1 MSEEEKQEEPKQEE
15 PKKSTHKEKIIGI
28 DLGTSNSACA
38 VLTATGK
45 PEIIPAA
52 EGRTVGGKAFPSYVA
67 FDEGGRKIVGEPARR
82 QAVSNPEGTITAIK
96 RKMGTT
102 YKAKLKVGDKWQE
115 FSPEEISAM
124 ILKKIKTDASA
135 YLGEEVK
142 KAVITVPAYF
152 NDAQRTATKNA
163 GEIAGLEV
171 VRMINEPTAACLAYG
186 LDKDTKDK
194 LIKICVLD
202 LGGGTFDI
210 TIMEYGQRV
219 VEVLSTAGD
228 TQLGGTDMDNAIIDW
243 VVEDF
248 KKKEGIDLRGDSK
261 AMIRIKDAGE
271 KAKIELSTTLSTSIN
286 LPYLSQKE
294 GNPVHLTMEL
304 TRAKLE
310 SLIEPTL
317 KRLDP
322 IMQRAVS
329 DAKLSALN
337 IDKVL
342 LVGGPTRMPSVQQ
355 RFKQFFGGK
364 EPEHSVDPMECV
376 ALGASIQA
384 GIIAGDV
391 EDLLLLDV
399 TPLSLGVETLGG
411 VSTKLIERN
420 STIPTEKS
428 QVFSTA
434 ADNQPAV
441 TINVLQG
448 ERAMSKDNI
457 SLGMFHLTG
466 IPPAR
471 RGIPQIEVKFSID
484 ADGIV
489 HVTAKDLGTG
499 KETGITVTGAQ
510 GLTPEEI
517 REKVQTA
524 EEFEEEDKLIRE
536 LIEAKNN
543 ADSTIYQ
550 TRKLIEDNKDKI
562 QENEKTEIEAA
573 IKSLEEDL
581 KTDDVSRI
589 KLGLENLQKSMH
601 GFSERIYQSQ
611 AQDQVY
617 QQAAEQAQRA
627 AGGMDGGPPGGMG
640 GIPPGGMGDAPSGE
654 TGAGGASY
662 KSEQDKKK
670 DKKKVVDVEWDE
682 SDE

>member
-1 MSEEEKQEEPKQEE
+1 MSEEKTEKPKR
-15 PKKSTHKEKIIGI
+15 KEKIIGI

-38 VLTATGK
+38 VLTGTGK
-45 PEIIPAA
+45 PEIVPAA
-52 EGRTVGGKAFPSYVA
+52 EGRTLGGKAFPSYVA
-67 FDEGGRKIVGEPARR
+67 FDENGRKVVGEPARR
-82 QAVSNPEGTITAIK
+82 QAVSNPDGTVTAIK
-96 RKMGTT
+96 RKMGTS
-102 YKAKLKVGDKWQE
+102 YKAKLKVGDNMQE

-194 LIKICVLD
+194 LLKICVLD

-210 TIMEYGQRV
+210 TIMEYGEGV

-228 TQLGGTDMDNAIIDW
+228 TQLGGTDMDNQIIDW
-243 VVEDF
+243 VTEDF
-248 KKKEGIDLRGDSK
+248 KKKEGIDLKGDSK
-261 AMIRIKDAGE
+261 AWIRIKDAAE
-271 KAKIELSTTLSTSIN
+271 KAKIELSTTLSTTIN

-310 SLIEPTL
+310 QLIEPTL
-317 KRLDP
+317 RRLDP

-329 DAKLSALN
+329 DAKLSATN
-337 IDKVL
+337 IDKVI
-342 LVGGPTRMPSVQQ
+342 LVGGPTRMPSVQE
-355 RFKQFFGGK
+355 RFKKYFGGK

-376 ALGASIQA
+376 AIGAAIQ
-384 GIIAGDV
+384 GGVIAGDV

-411 VSTKLIERN
+411 VFTKLIERN

-448 ERAMSKDNI
+448 ERAMAKDNI

-466 IPPAR
+466 IPPAP

-499 KETGITVTGAQ
+499 KETGITVTGAR

-517 REKVQTA
+517 KEKVQTA
-524 EEFEEEDKLIRE
+524 EQFEEEDKKVRE
-536 LIEAKNN
+536 LVEVKNS
-543 ADSTIYQ
+543 ADSMIYQ
-550 TRKLIEDNKDKI
+550 TRKLMEDNKDKL
-562 QENEKTEIEAA
+562 QENEKNEIEAA
-573 IKSLEEDL
+573 IKSLEEDI
-581 KTDDVSRI
+581 KTDDVQRI
-589 KLGLENLQKSMH
+589 KLGVENLQKSMYS
-601 GFSERIYQSQ
+601 FSQRIYQTQ

-627 AGGMDGGPPGGMG
+627 ADGMGGVPPGGMG
-640 GIPPGGMGDAPSGE
+640 GVPPGGMGGAADTA
-654 TGAGGASY
+654 GAGGASY
-662 KSEQDKKK
+662 KSEKKEDK

-682 SDE
+682 SDD

>member
-1 MSEEEKQEEPKQEE
+1 MSEEKTEK
-15 PKKSTHKEKIIGI
+15 PKKKERIIGI

-38 VLTATGK
+38 VLGGTGK

-52 EGRTVGGKAFPSYVA
+52 EGRTLGGKAFPSYVA
-67 FDEGGRKIVGEPARR
+67 FDENGRKIVGEPARR
-82 QAVSNPEGTITAIK
+82 QAVSNPDGTVTAIK
-96 RKMGTT
+96 RKMGLS
-102 YKAKLKVGDKWQE
+102 YKAKIKVGKEWKE

-124 ILKKIKTDASA
+124 ILTKIKNDAAA
-135 YLGEEVK
+135 YLGEDVK

-194 LIKICVLD
+194 LYKICVLD

-210 TIMEYGQRV
+210 TLMEYGEGV

-243 VVEDF
+243 IAGEF
-248 KKKEGIDLRGDSK
+248 KKKEGIDLKGDNK
-261 AMIRIKDAGE
+261 AMIRIKDAAE
-271 KAKIELSTTLSTSIN
+271 KGKIELSTTLSTQIN
-286 LPYLSQKE
+286 LPYITQKE
-294 GNPVHLTMEL
+294 GTPVHLEMEL

-310 SLIEPTL
+310 QLIEPTL
-317 KRLDP
+317 RRLDP

-329 DAKLSALN
+329 DAKIPPN
-337 IDKVL
+337 NVDKVI
-342 LVGGPTRMPSVQQ
+342 LVGGPTRMPSVQE
-355 RFKQFFGGK
+355 RFKKFFKK

-376 ALGASIQA
+376 AIGASIQG

-411 VSTKLIERN
+411 IFTKLIERN
-420 STIPTEKS
+420 TTIPTEKK
-428 QVFSTA
+428 QTFSTA

-448 ERAMSKDNI
+448 ERAMAKDNI

-466 IPPAR
+466 IPPAP
-471 RGIPQIEVKFSID
+471 RGMPQIEVKFSID

-489 HVTAKDLGTG
+489 HVNAKDLGTG
-499 KETGITVTGAQ
+499 KETGITVTGAR
-510 GLTPEEI
+510 GLSEVEI
-517 REKVQTA
+517 QQKVRDAEK
-524 EEFEEEDKLIRE
+524 FEEEDKKVRE
-536 LIEAKNN
+536 SIEVKNN
-543 ADSTIYQ
+543 ADSMIYQ
-550 TRKLIEDNKDKI
+550 TRKLMEDNKDKI
-562 QENEKTEIEAA
+562 QDNEKNEIEAA
-573 IKSLEEDL
+573 IKSLEEDI
-581 KTDDVSRI
+581 KTDDVNRI
-589 KLGLENLQKSMH
+589 KMGIENLQKSMY
-601 GFSERIYQSQ
+601 GFSQRIYASQ
-611 AQDQVY
+611 TQDQVY

-627 AGGMDGGPPGGMG
+627 ASGRGDVPPGGMG
-640 GIPPGGMGDAPSGE
+640 GAPPGEAGTGD
-654 TGAGGASY
+654 GGATY
-662 KSEQDKKK
+662 KKEKEEDK
-670 DKKKVVDVEWDE
+670 KKKVVDVDWDE
-682 SDE
+682 D

>member
-1 MSEEEKQEEPKQEE
+1 MSESGE
-15 PKKSTHKEKIIGI
+15 KKSTKKEKIVGI

-38 VLTATGK
+38 ILNPITRQ

-52 EGRTVGGKAFPSYVA
+52 EGRTLGGKAFPSYVA
-67 FDEGGRKIVGEPARR
+67 FNEEGQKIVGEPARR
-82 QAVSNPEGTITAIK
+82 QAVSNPEGTVYAIK
-96 RKMGTT
+96 RKMGTS
-102 YKAKLKVGDKWQE
+102 YKAKVKVGKENKE

-124 ILKKIKTDASA
+124 ILKKIKNDASA

-194 LIKICVLD
+194 LLKICVLD

-210 TIMEYGQRV
+210 TLMEYGEGV
-219 VEVLSTAGD
+219 VEVMSTAGD
-228 TQLGGTDMDNAIIDW
+228 THLGGTDMDNAIIEW
-243 VVEDF
+243 LAAEF
-248 KKKEGIDLRGDSK
+248 QKKEGIDLRSDGK
-261 AMIRIKDAGE
+261 AMIRIKDASE
-271 KAKIELSTTLSTSIN
+271 KAKIELSTTLSSNIN
-286 LPYLSQKE
+286 LPYITQKD
-294 GNPVHLTMEL
+294 GNPLHLEMDI

-329 DAKLSALN
+329 DAKLSAAEV
-337 IDKVL
+337 DKII
-342 LVGGPTRMPSVQQ
+342 LVGGPTRMPSVQE
-355 RFKQFFGGK
+355 RFKKFFGK

-376 ALGASIQA
+376 AMGAAIQ
-384 GIIAGDV
+384 GGVIAGDV

-411 VSTKLIERN
+411 VFTKLIERN
-420 STIPTEKS
+420 TTIPTEKS
-428 QVFSTA
+428 QIFSTA

-448 ERAMSKDNI
+448 ERTMAKDNI
-457 SLGMFHLTG
+457 SLGTFHLTG
-466 IPPAR
+466 IPPAP
-471 RGIPQIEVKFSID
+471 RGVPQIEVKFSID

-489 HVTAKDLGTG
+489 HVNAKDLGTG

-510 GLTPEEI
+510 GLSEDEI
-517 REKVQTA
+517 AQKVRDAEKYEDEDKKLREKIETRNMA
-524 EEFEEEDKLIRE
+524 E
-536 LIEAKNN
+536 
-543 ADSTIYQ
+543 SMIYQ
-550 TRKLIEDNKDKI
+550 TRKMMEDNKDKI
-562 QENEKTEIEAA
+562 QDKEKEDIEAA
-573 IKSLEEDL
+573 IKSLEEDI
-581 KTDDVSRI
+581 KTDDIERI
-589 KLGLENLQKSMH
+589 KLGIENLQKSMY
-601 GFSERIYQSQ
+601 GFSQRIYGDQSQ
-611 AQDQVY
+611 QAAY

-627 AGGMDGGPPGGMG
+627 AGGMGGMPPGGMG
-640 GIPPGGMGDAPSGE
+640 GMGGMPPGGMGGMGG

-662 KSEQDKKK
+662 KKDDKE
-670 DKKKVVDVEWDE
+670 DKKKVVDVDWDE
-682 SDE
+682 EE

>member
-1 MSEEEKQEEPKQEE
+1 MSEEEKKEK
-15 PKKSTHKEKIIGI
+15 PKKTTHKEKIVGI

-38 VLTATGK
+38 VLSATGQ

-52 EGRTVGGKAFPSYVA
+52 EGRTLGGKAFPSYVA
-67 FDEGGRKIVGEPARR
+67 FDENGRKIVGEPARR
-82 QAVSNPEGTITAIK
+82 QAVSNPDGTVTAIK
-96 RKMGTT
+96 RKMGTS
-102 YKAKLKVGDKWQE
+102 YKAKLKVGSKTQE

-186 LDKDTKDK
+186 LDKDTKNK
-194 LIKICVLD
+194 LMKICVLD

-210 TIMEYGQRV
+210 TLMEYGEGV
-219 VEVLSTAGD
+219 VEVMSTAGD

-243 VVEDF
+243 VTEEF
-248 KKKEGIDLRGDSK
+248 KRKESIDLEGDSK
-261 AMIRIKDAGE
+261 AWIRIKDAGE
-271 KAKIELSTTLSTSIN
+271 KAKIELSTTLSTTIN
-286 LPYLSQKE
+286 LPYISQKE

-317 KRLDP
+317 RRLDP
-322 IMQRAVS
+322 IMRRAVS
-329 DAKLSALN
+329 DAKLSAN
-337 IDKVL
+337 EVDKII
-342 LVGGPTRMPSVQQ
+342 LVGGPTRMPSVQE
-355 RFKQFFGGK
+355 RFKKFFGK

-376 ALGASIQA
+376 AIGASIQG

-411 VSTKLIERN
+411 VFTKLIERN
-420 STIPTEKS
+420 TTIPTEKS

-448 ERAMSKDNI
+448 ERAMAKDNI

-466 IPPAR
+466 IPPAP

-517 REKVQTA
+517 EEKVRTA
-524 EEFEEEDKLIRE
+524 SQFEEEDKKVRE
-536 LIEAKNN
+536 LVEAKNT
-543 ADSTIYQ
+543 ADSMIYQ
-550 TRKLIEDNKDKI
+550 TRKLMEDNKDKI
-562 QENEKTEIEAA
+562 QENEKNEIEAA
-573 IKSLEEDL
+573 IASLEEDI
-581 KTDDVSRI
+581 KTEDVNRI
-589 KLGLENLQKSMH
+589 KMGIENLQKSMYS
-601 GFSERIYQSQ
+601 FSQRIYQTQ

-627 AGGMDGGPPGGMG
+627 ASGMGGAPPGGMG
-640 GIPPGGMGDAPSGE
+640 GVPPGGMGD
-654 TGAGGASY
+654 TGAGGATY
-662 KSEQDKKK
+662 KKEK
-670 DKKKVVDVEWDE
+670 DEEEKKKKVVDVDWDE
-682 SDE
+682 D

>member
-1 MSEEEKQEEPKQEE
+1 
-15 PKKSTHKEKIIGI
+15 GI

-38 VLTATGK
+38 VLGGTGK

-52 EGRTVGGKAFPSYVA
+52 EGRTLGGKAFPSYVA
-67 FDEGGRKIVGEPARR
+67 FDENGRKIVGEPARR
-82 QAVSNPEGTITAIK
+82 QAVSNPDGTVTAIK
-96 RKMGTT
+96 RKMGLS
-102 YKAKLKVGDKWQE
+102 YKAKIKVGKEWKE

-124 ILKKIKTDASA
+124 ILTKIKNDAAA
-135 YLGEEVK
+135 YLGEDVK

-194 LIKICVLD
+194 LYKICVLD

-210 TIMEYGQRV
+210 TLMEYGEGV

-243 VVEDF
+243 VAEDF
-248 KKKEGIDLRGDSK
+248 KKKEGIDLKGDNK
-261 AMIRIKDAGE
+261 AMIRIKDAAE
-271 KAKIELSTTLSTSIN
+271 KAKIELSTTLSTQIN
-286 LPYLSQKE
+286 LPYITQKE
-294 GNPVHLTMEL
+294 GNPVHLEMEL

-310 SLIEPTL
+310 QLIEPTL
-317 KRLDP
+317 RRLDP

-329 DAKLSALN
+329 DAKISPN
-337 IDKVL
+337 NVDKVI
-342 LVGGPTRMPSVQQ
+342 LVGGPTRMPSVQE
-355 RFKQFFGGK
+355 RFKKFFKK

-376 ALGASIQA
+376 AIGAAIQG

-411 VSTKLIERN
+411 VFTKLIERN
-420 STIPTEKS
+420 TTIPTEKK
-428 QVFSTA
+428 QTFSTA

-448 ERAMSKDNI
+448 ERAMAKDNI

-466 IPPAR
+466 IPPAP
-471 RGIPQIEVKFSID
+471 RGMPQIEVKFSID

-499 KETGITVTGAQ
+499 KETGITVTGAK
-510 GLTPEEI
+510 GLSEEEI
-517 REKVQTA
+517 QQKVRDAEK
-524 EEFEEEDKLIRE
+524 FEEQDKKVRE

-543 ADSTIYQ
+543 ADSMIYQ
-550 TRKLIEDNKDKI
+550 TRKLMEDNKDKI
-562 QENEKTEIEAA
+562 QDNEKNEIEAS
-573 IKSLEEDL
+573 IKSLEEDI
-581 KTDDVSRI
+581 KTDDVNRI
-589 KLGLENLQKSMH
+589 KMGIENLQKSMY
-601 GFSERIYQSQ
+601 GFSQRIYASQ

-627 AGGMDGGPPGGMG
+627 ASGMGDVPPGGMG
-640 GIPPGGMGDAPSGE
+640 GASPGEGGTGE
-654 TGAGGASY
+654 GGATY
-662 KSEQDKKK
+662 KKEEEDK
-670 DKKKVVDVEWDE
+670 KKKVVDVDWDE
-682 SDE
+682 D

>member
-1 MSEEEKQEEPKQEE
+1 MSEEEKKEEPQ
-15 PKKSTHKEKIIGI
+15 KSTRKEKIIGI

-38 VLTATGK
+38 VLSATAQ

-52 EGRTVGGKAFPSYVA
+52 EGRTLGGKAFPSYVA
-67 FDEGGRKIVGEPARR
+67 FDENGRKIVGEPARR
-82 QAVSNPEGTITAIK
+82 QAVSNPDGTVTAIK
-96 RKMGTT
+96 RKMGTS
-102 YKAKLKVGDKWQE
+102 YKAKLQVGDKTQE

-186 LDKDTKDK
+186 LDKDTKNK
-194 LIKICVLD
+194 LMKICVLD

-210 TIMEYGQRV
+210 TLMEYGEGV
-219 VEVLSTAGD
+219 VEVMSTAGD

-243 VVEDF
+243 VTEEF
-248 KKKEGIDLRGDSK
+248 KKKEGIDLKGDSK
-261 AMIRIKDAGE
+261 AWIRIKDAGE
-271 KAKIELSTTLSTSIN
+271 KAKIELSTTLSTTIN
-286 LPYLSQKE
+286 LPYISQKE

-322 IMQRAVS
+322 IMRRAVS
-329 DAKLSALN
+329 DAKLSVN
-337 IDKVL
+337 EVDKII
-342 LVGGPTRMPSVQQ
+342 LVGGPTRMPSVQD
-355 RFKQFFGGK
+355 RFKKFFGK

-376 ALGASIQA
+376 AIGAAIQG

-411 VSTKLIERN
+411 VFTKLIERN
-420 STIPTEKS
+420 TTIPTEKS

-448 ERAMSKDNI
+448 ERAMAKDNI

-466 IPPAR
+466 IPPAP

-517 REKVQTA
+517 EEKVRTA
-524 EEFEEEDKLIRE
+524 SKFEEEDKKVRE
-536 LIEAKNN
+536 LVEAKNT
-543 ADSTIYQ
+543 ADSMIYQ
-550 TRKLIEDNKDKI
+550 TRKLMEDNKDKI
-562 QENEKTEIEAA
+562 QENEKKEIEAA
-573 IKSLEEDL
+573 ITSLEEDI
-581 KTDDVSRI
+581 KSEDTNRI
-589 KLGLENLQKSMH
+589 KMGIENLQKSMYS
-601 GFSERIYQSQ
+601 FSQRIYQSQ
-611 AQDQVY
+611 EKEQVY

-627 AGGMDGGPPGGMG
+627 ASGMGGVPPSGMGGVPPGGMG
-640 GIPPGGMGDAPSGE
+640 GTRD
-654 TGAGGASY
+654 GGATY
-662 KSEQDKKK
+662 KKEK
-670 DKKKVVDVEWDE
+670 DEEEKKKKVVDVDWDE
-682 SDE
+682 D

>member
-1 MSEEEKQEEPKQEE
+1 MSKEEK
-15 PKKSTHKEKIIGI
+15 KEKTKTRKERIIGI

-52 EGRTVGGKAFPSYVA
+52 EGRTLGGKAFPSYVA
-67 FDEGGRKIVGEPARR
+67 FDESGRKIVGEPARR

-96 RKMGTT
+96 RKMGTS
-102 YKAKLKVGDKWQE
+102 YKAKLKVGDKLKE

-124 ILKKIKTDASA
+124 ILTKIKNDASA

-152 NDAQRTATKNA
+152 NDAQRTATKDA

-194 LIKICVLD
+194 LLKICVLD

-210 TIMEYGQRV
+210 TIIEYGESV

-243 VVEDF
+243 VCQEF
-248 KKKEGIDLRGDSK
+248 KKKEGIDLKNDVK

-271 KAKIELSTTLSTSIN
+271 RAKIELSTTLSTTID
-286 LPYLSQKE
+286 LPYVSQKG
-294 GNPVHLTMEL
+294 GNPVHLNMEL

-329 DAKLSALN
+329 DAKLSPN
-337 IDKVL
+337 DVDKVI

-355 RFKQFFGGK
+355 RFKKFFAGK

-376 ALGASIQA
+376 AIGAAIQG

-391 EDLLLLDV
+391 QDLLLLDV

-411 VSTKLIERN
+411 VFTKLIERN
-420 STIPTEKS
+420 STIPSEKS
-428 QVFSTA
+428 QIFSTA

-448 ERAMSKDNI
+448 ERAMAKDNI

-466 IPPAR
+466 IPPAP

-517 REKVQTA
+517 EEKIRTA
-524 EEFEEEDKLIRE
+524 SQFEEQDKKTRE
-536 LIEAKNN
+536 LVEAKNT
-543 ADSTIYQ
+543 ADSMIYQ
-550 TRKLIEDNKDKI
+550 IRKLMEDNKDKI
-562 QENEKTEIEAA
+562 QEDEKKQIEAA
-573 IKSLEEDL
+573 IKSLEEDI
-581 KTDDVSRI
+581 KTDDTNKI
-589 KLGLENLQKSMH
+589 KMGIENLQKSMYS
-601 GFSERIYQSQ
+601 FSQRIYGQQ
-611 AQDQVY
+611 AQEQVY

-627 AGGMDGGPPGGMG
+627 AGGMGGVPPGGMG
-640 GIPPGGMGDAPSGE
+640 GVPPGGMGE
-654 TGAGGASY
+654 TGAGGATY
-662 KSEQDKKK
+662 KTEADKKK
-670 DKKKVVDVEWDE
+670 DEKKKVVDVDWDE
-682 SDE
+682 SED

>member
-1 MSEEEKQEEPKQEE
+1 MSDKKKGEEK
-15 PKKSTHKEKIIGI
+15 KKSTRKEKIVGI

-38 VLTATGK
+38 ILTGAGK

-52 EGRTVGGKAFPSYVA
+52 EGRTLGGKAFPSYVA
-67 FDEGGRKIVGEPARR
+67 FDDSGRKVVGEPARR
-82 QAVSNPEGTITAIK
+82 QAVSNPDGTVTAIK
-96 RKMGTT
+96 RKMGTS

-152 NDAQRTATKNA
+152 NDAQRTATKDA

-186 LDKDTKDK
+186 LDKDTRDK
-194 LIKICVLD
+194 LMKICVLD

-210 TIMEYGQRV
+210 TLMEYGEGV
-219 VEVLSTAGD
+219 VEVMSTAGD

-243 VVEDF
+243 VIEEF
-248 KKKEGIDLRGDSK
+248 KRKEGIDLKGDSK
-261 AMIRIKDAGE
+261 AWIRIKDAAE
-271 KAKIELSTTLSTSIN
+271 KAKIELSTTLSSSIN
-286 LPYLSQKE
+286 LPYISQKG

-317 KRLDP
+317 RRLDP

-329 DAKLSALN
+329 DAKLSVNN
-337 IDKVL
+337 IDKVI

-355 RFKQFFGGK
+355 RFKKFFGGK

-376 ALGASIQA
+376 AIGAAIQG

-411 VSTKLIERN
+411 VFTKLIERN
-420 STIPTEKS
+420 TTIPTEKG

-448 ERAMSKDNI
+448 ERAMAKDNI

-466 IPPAR
+466 IPPAP

-517 REKVQTA
+517 QEKVRTA
-524 EEFEEEDKLIRE
+524 EQFEEEDKKVRE
-536 LIEAKNN
+536 LVEAKNN
-543 ADSTIYQ
+543 ADSMIYQ
-550 TRKLIEDNKDKI
+550 TRKLMEDNKDKI
-562 QENEKTEIEAA
+562 QENEKKEIEAA
-573 IKSLEEDL
+573 ISSLEEDI
-581 KTDDVSRI
+581 KTDDVQRI
-589 KLGLENLQKSMH
+589 KLGVENLQKSMYS
-601 GFSERIYQSQ
+601 FSQRIYASQ

-627 AGGMDGGPPGGMG
+627 ASGMG
-640 GIPPGGMGDAPSGE
+640 GIPPGGMGGVPPEGAGE
-654 TGAGGASY
+654 TGTGGATY
-662 KSEQDKKK
+662 KTEGDKKK
-670 DKKKVVDVEWDE
+670 DEKKKVVDVDWDE
-682 SDE
+682 NDD

>member
-1 MSEEEKQEEPKQEE
+1 MSEEEKKEQ
-15 PKKSTHKEKIIGI
+15 PKKTTHKEKIIGI

-38 VLTATGK
+38 VLSATGQ

-52 EGRTVGGKAFPSYVA
+52 EGRTLGGKAFPSYVA
-67 FDEGGRKIVGEPARR
+67 FDESGRKIVGEPARR
-82 QAVSNPEGTITAIK
+82 QAVSNPDGTITAIK
-96 RKMGTT
+96 RKMGTS
-102 YKAKLKVGDKWQE
+102 YKAKLKVGDKNQE

-186 LDKDTKDK
+186 LDKDTKSK
-194 LIKICVLD
+194 LLKICVLD

-210 TIMEYGQRV
+210 TLMEYGEGV
-219 VEVLSTAGD
+219 VEVMSTAGD

-243 VVEDF
+243 VTEEF

-261 AMIRIKDAGE
+261 AWIRIKDAGE
-271 KAKIELSTTLSTSIN
+271 KAKIELSTTLTTTIN

-304 TRAKLE
+304 SRAKLE

-317 KRLDP
+317 RRLDP
-322 IMQRAVS
+322 IMRRAVS
-329 DAKLSALN
+329 DAKVAVN
-337 IDKVL
+337 EVDKII
-342 LVGGPTRMPSVQQ
+342 LVGGPTRMPSVQD
-355 RFKQFFGGK
+355 RFKKFFGG

-376 ALGASIQA
+376 AIGAAIQG

-411 VSTKLIERN
+411 VFTKLIERN

-448 ERAMSKDNI
+448 ERAMAKDNI
-457 SLGMFHLTG
+457 PLGMFHLTG
-466 IPPAR
+466 IPPAP

-499 KETGITVTGAQ
+499 KETGITVTGAK

-517 REKVQTA
+517 QEKVQTA
-524 EEFEEEDKLIRE
+524 SQFEEEDKKVRE
-536 LIEAKNN
+536 LVEAKNT
-543 ADSTIYQ
+543 ADSMIYQ
-550 TRKLIEDNKDKI
+550 TRKLMEDNKDKI
-562 QENEKTEIEAA
+562 QDNERQEIETA
-573 IKSLEEDL
+573 IGALEEDV
-581 KTDDVSRI
+581 KSEDTGRI
-589 KLGLENLQKSMH
+589 KMGIENLQKSMYS
-601 GFSERIYQSQ
+601 FSQRIYQTQS
-611 AQDQVY
+611 QDQVY

-627 AGGMDGGPPGGMG
+627 AGGMGGAPPGGMGTPPPGGMG
-640 GIPPGGMGDAPSGE
+640 GTGD
-654 TGAGGASY
+654 GGATY
-662 KSEQDKKK
+662 KKEKEDEEK
-670 DKKKVVDVEWDE
+670 KKKVVDVDWDE
-682 SDE
+682 D

>member
-1 MSEEEKQEEPKQEE
+1 MSE
-15 PKKSTHKEKIIGI
+15 KSKTTKKEKIIGI

-38 VLTATGK
+38 VLGGTGK

-52 EGRTVGGKAFPSYVA
+52 EGRTLGGKAFPSYVA
-67 FDEGGRKIVGEPARR
+67 FDENGRKIVGEPARR
-82 QAVSNPEGTITAIK
+82 QAVSNPDGTVTAIK
-96 RKMGTT
+96 RKMGLS
-102 YKAKLKVGDKWQE
+102 YKAKVKVGKEWKE

-124 ILKKIKTDASA
+124 ILTKIKNDASA

-163 GEIAGLEV
+163 GEIAGLDV

-194 LIKICVLD
+194 LFKICVLD

-210 TIMEYGQRV
+210 TLMEYGEGV

-243 VVEDF
+243 VVEEF
-248 KKKEGIDLRGDSK
+248 KKKEGIDLNGDNK
-261 AMIRIKDAGE
+261 AMIRIKDAAE
-271 KAKIELSTTLSTSIN
+271 KAKIELSTTLSTQIN
-286 LPYLSQKE
+286 LPYITQKE
-294 GNPVHLTMEL
+294 GNPVHLEMEL

-310 SLIEPTL
+310 QLIEPTL

-329 DAKLSALN
+329 DAKVSPN
-337 IDKVL
+337 DVDKVI
-342 LVGGPTRMPSVQQ
+342 LVGGPTRMPSVQE
-355 RFKQFFGGK
+355 RFKKFFK
-364 EPEHSVDPMECV
+364 QEPEHSVDPMECV
-376 ALGASIQA
+376 AIGAAIQG

-411 VSTKLIERN
+411 VFTKLIERN
-420 STIPTEKS
+420 STIPTEKK

-448 ERAMSKDNI
+448 ERAMAKDNI

-466 IPPAR
+466 IPPAP

-499 KETGITVTGAQ
+499 KETGITVTGAK
-510 GLTPEEI
+510 GLTEDEI
-517 REKVQTA
+517 QQKIRDA
-524 EEFEEEDKLIRE
+524 EEFEEADKKVRE

-543 ADSTIYQ
+543 ADSMIYQ
-550 TRKLIEDNKDKI
+550 IRKLMEDNKDKI
-562 QENEKTEIEAA
+562 QENEKNEIEAA
-573 IKSLEEDL
+573 IKSLEEDV
-581 KTDDVSRI
+581 KTDDVNRI
-589 KLGLENLQKSMH
+589 KLGIENLQKSMYS
-601 GFSERIYQSQ
+601 FSQRIYASQ
-611 AQDQVY
+611 AQDQEY
-617 QQAAEQAQRA
+617 QQAAEQAQKA
-627 AGGMDGGPPGGMG
+627 ASGMGDVPPGGMG
-640 GIPPGGMGDAPSGE
+640 EASPEGSGSAGE
-654 TGAGGASY
+654 GGATY
-662 KSEQDKKK
+662 KKEKEEDK
-670 DKKKVVDVEWDE
+670 KKKVVDVDWDE
-682 SDE
+682 D

>member
-1 MSEEEKQEEPKQEE
+1 MSEEKT
-15 PKKSTHKEKIIGI
+15 KKKERIIGI

-38 VLTATGK
+38 VLSGTGQ

-52 EGRTVGGKAFPSYVA
+52 EGRTLGGKAFPSYVA
-67 FDEGGRKIVGEPARR
+67 FDENGRKIVGEPARR
-82 QAVSNPEGTITAIK
+82 QAVSNPDGTVTAIK
-96 RKMGTT
+96 RKMGLS
-102 YKAKLKVGDKWQE
+102 YKAKVKVGKEWKE

-124 ILKKIKTDASA
+124 ILKKIKNDAGA

-186 LDKDTKDK
+186 LDKDTKNK
-194 LIKICVLD
+194 LLKICVLD

-210 TIMEYGQRV
+210 TLMEYGEGV

-228 TQLGGTDMDNAIIDW
+228 TQLGGTDMDNLIIDW
-243 VVEDF
+243 ITEDF

-261 AMIRIKDAGE
+261 AMIRIKDAAE
-271 KAKIELSTTLSTSIN
+271 KAKIELSTTISTSIN
-286 LPYLSQKE
+286 LPYISQKE
-294 GNPVHLTMEL
+294 GNPIHLEMEL
-304 TRAKLE
+304 SRAKLE
-310 SLIEPTL
+310 SLIEPVL

-322 IMQRAVS
+322 IMRRAVS
-329 DAKLSALN
+329 DAKLSVN
-337 IDKVL
+337 EVDKII
-342 LVGGPTRMPSVQQ
+342 LVGGPTRMPSVQK
-355 RFKQFFGGK
+355 RFKDFFGK

-376 ALGASIQA
+376 AIGAAIQ
-384 GIIAGDV
+384 GGVIAGDV

-411 VSTKLIERN
+411 VFTKLIERN
-420 STIPTEKS
+420 TTIPTEKK
-428 QVFSTA
+428 QTFSTA

-448 ERAMSKDNI
+448 ERAMAKDNI

-466 IPPAR
+466 IPPAP

-499 KETGITVTGAQ
+499 KETGITVTGAK

-517 REKVQTA
+517 EEKVKNA
-524 EEFEEEDKLIRE
+524 EQYEEEDKKLRE

-543 ADSTIYQ
+543 ADSMIYQ
-550 TRKLIEDNKDKI
+550 TRKLMEDNKDKI
-562 QENEKTEIEAA
+562 QENEKKDIEAA
-573 IKSLEEDL
+573 IKSLEEDI
-581 KTDDVSRI
+581 KTDDVQRI
-589 KLGLENLQKSMH
+589 KMGVENLQKSMYS
-601 GFSERIYQSQ
+601 FSQRIYASQ
-611 AQDQVY
+611 TQDQVY

-627 AGGMDGGPPGGMG
+627 ASGMGGVPPGGMG
-640 GIPPGGMGDAPSGE
+640 GVPPGTAEEAGQ
-654 TGAGGASY
+654 AGGASY
-662 KSEQDKKK
+662 KTEKKDKK

-682 SDE
+682 DEEND

>member
-1 MSEEEKQEEPKQEE
+1 MSEE
-15 PKKSTHKEKIIGI
+15 KSDKTKRKEKIVGI

-38 VLTATGK
+38 VLSGTGQ

-52 EGRTVGGKAFPSYVA
+52 EGRTLGGKAFPSYVA
-67 FDEGGRKIVGEPARR
+67 FDENGRKIVGEPARR
-82 QAVSNPEGTITAIK
+82 QAVSNPDGTITAIK
-96 RKMGTT
+96 RKMGLS
-102 YKAKLKVGDKWQE
+102 YKAKVKVGKEWKE
-115 FSPEEISAM
+115 FTPEEISAM
-124 ILKKIKTDASA
+124 ILKKIKNDASS

-194 LIKICVLD
+194 LWKICVLD

-210 TIMEYGQRV
+210 TLMEYGSGV

-228 TQLGGTDMDNAIIDW
+228 TQLGGTDMDNHIIDW
-243 VVEDF
+243 IKNEF
-248 KKKEGIDLRGDSK
+248 KKKEGIDLTNDSK
-261 AMIRIKDAGE
+261 AMIRIKDAAE
-271 KAKIELSTTLSTSIN
+271 KAKIELSTTISTTIN
-286 LPYLSQKE
+286 LPYISQKE
-294 GNPVHLTMEL
+294 GNPLHLEMEL

-310 SLIEPTL
+310 SLIEPVL

-322 IMQRAVS
+322 IMRRAVS
-329 DAKLSALN
+329 DAKLSVN
-337 IDKVL
+337 EVDKII
-342 LVGGPTRMPSVQQ
+342 LVGGPTRMPSVQK
-355 RFKQFFGGK
+355 RFKDFFGK

-376 ALGASIQA
+376 AIGAAIQ
-384 GIIAGDV
+384 GGVIAGDV

-411 VSTKLIERN
+411 VFTKLIERN
-420 STIPTEKS
+420 TTIPTEKK
-428 QVFSTA
+428 QTFSTA

-448 ERAMSKDNI
+448 ERAMAKDNI

-466 IPPAR
+466 IPPAP

-489 HVTAKDLGTG
+489 NVTAKDLGTG
-499 KETGITVTGAQ
+499 KETGITVTGAK

-517 REKVQTA
+517 EEKVKNA
-524 EEFEEEDKLIRE
+524 EMYEEEDKKVRE
-536 LIEAKNN
+536 LIEIRNN
-543 ADSTIYQ
+543 ADSMIYQ
-550 TRKLIEDNKDKI
+550 TRKLMEDNKDKI
-562 QENEKTEIEAA
+562 EDKEKDEIEAA
-573 IKSLEEDL
+573 IKSLEEDV
-581 KTDDVSRI
+581 KTDDVQRI
-589 KLGLENLQKSMH
+589 KMGIENLQKSMYS
-601 GFSERIYQSQ
+601 FSQRIYASQS
-611 AQDQVY
+611 QDQVY

-627 AGGMDGGPPGGMG
+627 ASGMGGVPPGGMG
-640 GIPPGGMGDAPSGE
+640 GVPPGGAGE
-654 TGAGGASY
+654 AAQGSGGASY
-662 KSEQDKKK
+662 KAEKDDKK
-670 DKKKVVDVEWDE
+670 DKKKVVDVDWDE
-682 SDE
+682 D

>member
-1 MSEEEKQEEPKQEE
+1 MSEEKTEK
-15 PKKSTHKEKIIGI
+15 PKKKERVIGI

-38 VLTATGK
+38 VLGGTGK

-52 EGRTVGGKAFPSYVA
+52 EGRTLGGKAFPSYVA
-67 FDEGGRKIVGEPARR
+67 FDENGRKIVGEPARR
-82 QAVSNPEGTITAIK
+82 QAVSNPDGTVTAIK
-96 RKMGTT
+96 RKMGLS
-102 YKAKLKVGDKWQE
+102 YKAKIKVGKDWKE

-124 ILKKIKTDASA
+124 ILTKIKNDASA

-194 LIKICVLD
+194 LYKICVLD

-210 TIMEYGQRV
+210 TLMEYGEGV

-243 VVEDF
+243 VVEEF
-248 KKKEGIDLRGDSK
+248 KKKEGIVLTGDNK
-261 AMIRIKDAGE
+261 AMIRIKDAAE
-271 KAKIELSTTLSTSIN
+271 KAKIELSTTLSTQIN
-286 LPYLSQKE
+286 LPYITQKG
-294 GNPVHLTMEL
+294 GNPVHLEMEL

-310 SLIEPTL
+310 QLIEPTL

-329 DAKLSALN
+329 DAKMSPN
-337 IDKVL
+337 NVDKVI
-342 LVGGPTRMPSVQQ
+342 LVGGPTRMPSVQE
-355 RFKQFFGGK
+355 RFKKFFKK

-376 ALGASIQA
+376 AIGAAIQG

-411 VSTKLIERN
+411 VFTKLIERN
-420 STIPTEKS
+420 TTIPTEK
-428 QVFSTA
+428 QQIFSTA

-448 ERAMSKDNI
+448 ERAMAKDNI

-466 IPPAR
+466 IPPAP
-471 RGIPQIEVKFSID
+471 RGMPQIEVKFSID

-499 KETGITVTGAQ
+499 KETGITVTGAK
-510 GLTPEEI
+510 GLSEKEI
-517 REKVQTA
+517 QQKVRDAEK
-524 EEFEEEDKLIRE
+524 FEEQDKKVRE

-543 ADSTIYQ
+543 ADSMIYQ
-550 TRKLIEDNKDKI
+550 TKKLMEDNKDKI
-562 QENEKTEIEAA
+562 QENEKNEIEAA
-573 IKSLEEDL
+573 IKSLEEDV
-581 KTDDVSRI
+581 KTDDVNRI
-589 KLGLENLQKSMH
+589 KMGIENLQKSMY
-601 GFSERIYQSQ
+601 GFSQRIYASQ

-627 AGGMDGGPPGGMG
+627 ASGMGGVPPGGMG
-640 GIPPGGMGDAPSGE
+640 GAPPGEESG
-654 TGAGGASY
+654 TGEGGATY
-662 KSEQDKKK
+662 KKEEEDK
-670 DKKKVVDVEWDE
+670 KKKVVDVDWDE
-682 SDE
+682 D

>member
-1 MSEEEKQEEPKQEE
+1 MSEEKTEKPKR
-15 PKKSTHKEKIIGI
+15 KEKIIGI

-38 VLTATGK
+38 VLTGTGK
-45 PEIIPAA
+45 PEIVPAA
-52 EGRTVGGKAFPSYVA
+52 EGRTLGGKAFPSYVA
-67 FDEGGRKIVGEPARR
+67 FDDNGRKIVGEPARR
-82 QAVSNPEGTITAIK
+82 QAVSNPDGTVTAIK
-96 RKMGTT
+96 RKMGTS
-102 YKAKLKVGDKWQE
+102 YKAKLMVGDKWQE

-194 LIKICVLD
+194 LMKICVLD

-210 TIMEYGQRV
+210 TIMEYGEGV

-243 VVEDF
+243 VTEEF
-248 KKKEGIDLRGDSK
+248 KKKEGIDLKGDSK
-261 AMIRIKDAGE
+261 AWIRIKDASE
-271 KAKIELSTTLSTSIN
+271 KAKIELSTSLSTTIN
-286 LPYLSQKE
+286 LPYISQKE

-329 DAKLSALN
+329 DAKLSAMN
-337 IDKVL
+337 IDKVI

-355 RFKQFFGGK
+355 RFKKFFGGK

-376 ALGASIQA
+376 AIGASIQ
-384 GIIAGDV
+384 GGVIAGDV

-411 VSTKLIERN
+411 VFTKLIERN

-448 ERAMSKDNI
+448 ERAMAKDNI

-466 IPPAR
+466 IPPAP

-517 REKVQTA
+517 KEKVQTA
-524 EEFEEEDKLIRE
+524 EKFEEEDKKVRE
-536 LIEAKNN
+536 LVEAKNN
-543 ADSTIYQ
+543 ADSMIYQ
-550 TRKLIEDNKDKI
+550 TRKLMEDNKDKI
-562 QENEKTEIEAA
+562 QENEKNEIEAA
-573 IKSLEEDL
+573 IKSLEEDI
-581 KTDDVSRI
+581 KSDDVQRI
-589 KLGLENLQKSMH
+589 KLGIENLQKSMYS
-601 GFSERIYQSQ
+601 FSQRIYQAQ

-627 AGGMDGGPPGGMG
+627 ASGMGGVPPGGMG
-640 GIPPGGMGDAPSGE
+640 GAPPGDMGE
-654 TGAGGASY
+654 TGAGGATY
-662 KSEQDKKK
+662 KK
-670 DKKKVVDVEWDE
+670 DKDKEEDKKKKVVDVDWDE
-682 SDE
+682 D

>member
-1 MSEEEKQEEPKQEE
+1 MSEEKAQKA
-15 PKKSTHKEKIIGI
+15 KRKEKIIGI

-38 VLTATGK
+38 VLGGTGK

-52 EGRTVGGKAFPSYVA
+52 EGRTLGGKAFPSYVA
-67 FDEGGRKIVGEPARR
+67 FDENGRKIVGEPARR
-82 QAVSNPEGTITAIK
+82 QAVSNPDGTITAIK
-96 RKMGTT
+96 RKMGLS
-102 YKAKLKVGDKWQE
+102 YKAKVKVGKEWKE

-124 ILKKIKTDASA
+124 ILTKIKNDASA

-186 LDKDTKDK
+186 LDKDTKNK
-194 LIKICVLD
+194 LLKICVLD

-210 TIMEYGQRV
+210 TLMEYGEGV

-243 VVEDF
+243 VEEEF
-248 KKKEGIDLRGDSK
+248 RKKEGIDLKGDNK
-261 AMIRIKDAGE
+261 AMIRIKDAAE
-271 KAKIELSTTLSTSIN
+271 KAKIELSTTLSTQIN
-286 LPYLSQKE
+286 LPYITQKG
-294 GNPVHLTMEL
+294 GNPVHLEMEL

-310 SLIEPTL
+310 QLIEPTL

-329 DAKLSALN
+329 DAKVSTN
-337 IDKVL
+337 DVDKVI
-342 LVGGPTRMPSVQQ
+342 LVGGPTRMPSVQE
-355 RFKQFFGGK
+355 RFKKFFK
-364 EPEHSVDPMECV
+364 QEPEHSVDPMECV
-376 ALGASIQA
+376 AIGAAIQG

-411 VSTKLIERN
+411 VFTKLIERN
-420 STIPTEKS
+420 STIPTEKH
-428 QVFSTA
+428 QIFSTA

-448 ERAMSKDNI
+448 ERAMAKDNI

-466 IPPAR
+466 IPPAP
-471 RGIPQIEVKFSID
+471 RGLPQIEVKFSID

-499 KETGITVTGAQ
+499 KETGITVTGAK
-510 GLTPEEI
+510 GLSEEEI
-517 REKVQTA
+517 QQKVRDAEK
-524 EEFEEEDKLIRE
+524 FEEADKKVRE

-543 ADSTIYQ
+543 ADSMIYQ
-550 TRKLIEDNKDKI
+550 TRKLMDDNKDKI
-562 QENEKTEIEAA
+562 QEKEKKEIEAA
-573 IKSLEEDL
+573 IKSLEEDI

-589 KLGLENLQKSMH
+589 KLGIENLQKSMYS
-601 GFSERIYQSQ
+601 FSQRIYSSQ

-627 AGGMDGGPPGGMG
+627 ASGMGGTPPGGMG
-640 GIPPGGMGDAPSGE
+640 GAPPGGEAGTGE
-654 TGAGGASY
+654 GGATY
-662 KSEQDKKK
+662 KKEEEDK
-670 DKKKVVDVEWDE
+670 KKKVVDVDWDE
-682 SDE
+682 DP

>member
-1 MSEEEKQEEPKQEE
+1 MSEDSK
-15 PKKSTHKEKIIGI
+15 PKKKEKIIGI

-38 VLTATGK
+38 ILNAITRK

-52 EGRTVGGKAFPSYVA
+52 EGTTLGGKAFPSYVA
-67 FDEGGRKIVGEPARR
+67 FNETGGKIVGEPARR
-82 QAVSNPEGTITAIK
+82 QAVSNPDGTITAIK
-96 RKMGTT
+96 RKMGLS
-102 YKAKLKVGDKWQE
+102 YKAKVKVGGEWKE

-124 ILKKIKTDASA
+124 ILKKIKNDASA
-135 YLGEEVK
+135 YLGEDIK

-186 LDKDTKDK
+186 LDKDTKEK
-194 LIKICVLD
+194 LFKICVLD

-210 TIMEYGQRV
+210 TLMEYGEGV
-219 VEVLSTAGD
+219 VEVMSTAGD
-228 TQLGGTDMDNAIIDW
+228 TLLGGTDMDNLIIDW
-243 VVEDF
+243 ATEEF
-248 KKKEGIDLRGDSK
+248 KKKEGIDLKGDNK
-261 AMIRIKDAGE
+261 AMIRIKDAAE

-286 LPYLSQKE
+286 LPYISQKE
-294 GNPVHLTMEL
+294 GNPVHLEMEL

-310 SLIEPTL
+310 SLIEPVL

-329 DAKLSALN
+329 DAKLSVRDIN
-337 IDKVL
+337 KIL
-342 LVGGPTRMPSVQQ
+342 LVGGPTRMPSVQA
-355 RFKQFFGGK
+355 RFKKFFGK

-376 ALGASIQA
+376 AMGAAIQG

-411 VSTKLIERN
+411 VFTKLIERN
-420 STIPTEKS
+420 STIPTEKA

-448 ERAMSKDNI
+448 ERAMANDNI

-466 IPPAR
+466 IPPAP

-489 HVTAKDLGTG
+489 HVNAKDLGTG
-499 KETGITVTGAQ
+499 KETGITVTGAK
-510 GLTPEEI
+510 GLTEEEI
-517 REKVQTA
+517 KEKIRNGEQ
-524 EEFEEEDKLIRE
+524 FEEEDKKLKE
-536 LIEAKNN
+536 KIEAKNN
-543 ADSTIYQ
+543 AESMIYQ
-550 TRKLIEDNKDKI
+550 VKKLMEENKEKI
-562 QENEKTEIEAA
+562 QDDEKQEIEKA
-573 IKSLEEDL
+573 IASLEEDI
-581 KTDDVSRI
+581 KTDDAQRI
-589 KLGLENLQKSMH
+589 KLGVENLQKSMY
-601 GFSERIYQSQ
+601 GFSQRIYQTQ
-611 AQDQVY
+611 AQEQVY
-617 QQAAEQAQRA
+617 QQAAEQAQKA
-627 AGGMDGGPPGGMG
+627 AGGMGGVPPGGMG
-640 GIPPGGMGDAPSGE
+640 GVPPGDMGDVEGA
-654 TGAGGASY
+654 GAGGASY
-662 KSEQDKKK
+662 KKKEDK
-670 DKKKVVDVEWDE
+670 DKDKKVVDVDWDE
-682 SDE
+682 DE

>member
-1 MSEEEKQEEPKQEE
+1 MS
-15 PKKSTHKEKIIGI
+15 KEKTEKPKRKERIIGI

-38 VLTATGK
+38 VLSATGK
-45 PEIIPAA
+45 PEIVPAA
-52 EGRTVGGKAFPSYVA
+52 EGRTLGGKAFPSYVA
-67 FDEGGRKIVGEPARR
+67 FDESGRKIVGEPARR
-82 QAVSNPEGTITAIK
+82 QAVSNPDGTVTAIK
-96 RKMGTT
+96 RKMGTS
-102 YKAKLKVGDKWQE
+102 YKAKLKVGKEWKE

-124 ILKKIKTDASA
+124 ILTKIKNDAST
-135 YLGEEVK
+135 YLGEDVK

-152 NDAQRTATKNA
+152 NDAQRTATKDA

-194 LIKICVLD
+194 LMKICVLD

-210 TIMEYGQRV
+210 TIIEYGENV

-243 VVEDF
+243 VCDEF
-248 KKKEGIDLRGDSK
+248 KKKEGIDLKGDNK

-271 KAKIELSTTLSTSIN
+271 KAKIELSTTLSTTID

-294 GNPVHLTMEL
+294 GNPLHLNLEL

-310 SLIEPTL
+310 QLIEPTL
-317 KRLDP
+317 RRLDP

-329 DAKLSALN
+329 DAKQSVRE
-337 IDKVL
+337 IDKII
-342 LVGGPTRMPSVQQ
+342 LVGGPTRMPSVLE
-355 RFKQFFGGK
+355 RFRRFFGK
-364 EPEHSVDPMECV
+364 EPEHGVDPMECV
-376 ALGASIQA
+376 AIGASIQG

-399 TPLSLGVETLGG
+399 TPLSLGVETLGN
-411 VSTKLIERN
+411 VFTKLIERN
-420 STIPTEKS
+420 TTIPTEKS

-448 ERAMSKDNI
+448 ERAMAKDNI

-466 IPPAR
+466 IPPAP

-484 ADGIV
+484 ANGIV

-517 REKVQTA
+517 EEKIRTA
-524 EEFEEEDKLIRE
+524 SQFEEEDKKIRE
-536 LIEAKNN
+536 LVEAKNN
-543 ADSTIYQ
+543 ADSMIYQ
-550 TRKLIEDNKDKI
+550 TRKLMEDNKDKI
-562 QENEKTEIEAA
+562 QENEKKQIEAA
-573 IKSLEEDL
+573 ISSLEEDI
-581 KTDDVSRI
+581 KTDDVNRI
-589 KLGLENLQKSMH
+589 KMGIENLQKSMYS
-601 GFSERIYQSQ
+601 FSQRIYQSQ
-611 AQDQVY
+611 AQEQVY
-617 QQAAEQAQRA
+617 QQAAEQAQQA
-627 AGGMDGGPPGGMG
+627 ASGMGGVPPGGMG
-640 GIPPGGMGDAPSGE
+640 GVPPGGMGGE
-654 TGAGGASY
+654 TGAGGATY
-662 KSEQDKKK
+662 KKEKEEDK
-670 DKKKVVDVEWDE
+670 KKKVVDVDWEED
-682 SDE
+682 

>member
-1 MSEEEKQEEPKQEE
+1 MSEEKTEK
-15 PKKSTHKEKIIGI
+15 PKKKERVIGI

-38 VLTATGK
+38 VLGGTGK

-52 EGRTVGGKAFPSYVA
+52 EGRTLGGKAFPSYVA
-67 FDEGGRKIVGEPARR
+67 FDENGRKIVGEPARR
-82 QAVSNPEGTITAIK
+82 QAVSNPDGTVTAIK
-96 RKMGTT
+96 RKMGLS
-102 YKAKLKVGDKWQE
+102 YKAKIKVGKEWKE
-115 FSPEEISAM
+115 FTPEEISAM
-124 ILKKIKTDASA
+124 ILTKIKNDAAA

-194 LIKICVLD
+194 LYKICVLD

-210 TIMEYGQRV
+210 TLMEYGEGV

-243 VVEDF
+243 VAEEF
-248 KKKEGIDLRGDSK
+248 KKKEGIELKGDNK
-261 AMIRIKDAGE
+261 AMIRIKDAAE
-271 KAKIELSTTLSTSIN
+271 KAKIELSTTLSTQIN
-286 LPYLSQKE
+286 LPYITQKE
-294 GNPVHLTMEL
+294 GNPIHLEMEL

-310 SLIEPTL
+310 QLIEPTL
-317 KRLDP
+317 RRLDP

-329 DAKLSALN
+329 DAKIPPN
-337 IDKVL
+337 NVDKVI
-342 LVGGPTRMPSVQQ
+342 LVGGPTRMPSVQE
-355 RFKQFFGGK
+355 RFKKFFKK

-376 ALGASIQA
+376 AIGASIQG

-411 VSTKLIERN
+411 VFTKLIERN
-420 STIPTEKS
+420 TTIPTEKK
-428 QVFSTA
+428 QTFSTA

-448 ERAMSKDNI
+448 ERAMAKDNI

-466 IPPAR
+466 IPPAP
-471 RGIPQIEVKFSID
+471 RGMPQIEVKFSID

-499 KETGITVTGAQ
+499 KETGITVTGAR
-510 GLTPEEI
+510 GLSEEEI
-517 REKVQTA
+517 QQKVRDAEK
-524 EEFEEEDKLIRE
+524 FEEEDKKVRE
-536 LIEAKNN
+536 SIEVKNS
-543 ADSTIYQ
+543 ADSMIYQ
-550 TRKLIEDNKDKI
+550 TRKLMEDNKDKI
-562 QENEKTEIEAA
+562 QENEKNEIEAA

-581 KTDDVSRI
+581 KTDDVNRI
-589 KLGLENLQKSMH
+589 KMGIENLQKSMY
-601 GFSERIYQSQ
+601 GFSQRIYASQ

-627 AGGMDGGPPGGMG
+627 ASGMGDVPPGGMG
-640 GIPPGGMGDAPSGE
+640 GAPPGEAGTGE
-654 TGAGGASY
+654 GGATY
-662 KSEQDKKK
+662 KKEKEEDK
-670 DKKKVVDVEWDE
+670 KKKVVDVDWDE
-682 SDE
+682 D

>member
-1 MSEEEKQEEPKQEE
+1 MSEEKTEKPKR
-15 PKKSTHKEKIIGI
+15 KEKIIGI

-38 VLTATGK
+38 VLTGTGK
-45 PEIIPAA
+45 PEIVPAA
-52 EGRTVGGKAFPSYVA
+52 EGRTLGGKAFPSYVA
-67 FDEGGRKIVGEPARR
+67 FDETGRKIVGEPARR
-82 QAVSNPEGTITAIK
+82 QAVSNPDGTITAIK

-102 YKAKLKVGDKWQE
+102 YKAKLKVGDNWQE

-186 LDKDTKDK
+186 LDRDTKDK
-194 LIKICVLD
+194 LMKICVLD

-210 TIMEYGQRV
+210 TIMEYGEGV

-228 TQLGGTDMDNAIIDW
+228 TQLGGTDMDNQIIDW
-243 VVEDF
+243 VTEEF
-248 KKKEGIDLRGDSK
+248 KKKEGIDLKGDSK
-261 AMIRIKDAGE
+261 AWIRIKDAGE
-271 KAKIELSTTLSTSIN
+271 KAKIELSTALSTTIN
-286 LPYLSQKE
+286 LPYISQKE

-322 IMQRAVS
+322 IMQRAIS
-329 DAKLSALN
+329 DAKLPAIN
-337 IDKVL
+337 IDKVI

-355 RFKQFFGGK
+355 RFKKFFGGK

-376 ALGASIQA
+376 AIGASIQG

-411 VSTKLIERN
+411 VFTKLIERN

-441 TINVLQG
+441 TINILQG
-448 ERAMSKDNI
+448 ERAMAKDNI

-466 IPPAR
+466 IPPAP

-489 HVTAKDLGTG
+489 HVTAKDLGTK
-499 KETGITVTGAQ
+499 KETGITVTGAR

-524 EEFEEEDKLIRE
+524 EQFEEEDKKIRD
-536 LIEAKNN
+536 LVEAKNN
-543 ADSTIYQ
+543 ADSMIYQ
-550 TRKLIEDNKDKI
+550 TRKLMEDNKDKI
-562 QENEKTEIEAA
+562 QENEKQEIEAA
-573 IKSLEEDL
+573 MASLEEDI
-581 KTDDVSRI
+581 KSDDLQRI
-589 KLGLENLQKSMH
+589 KMGIENLQKSMYS
-601 GFSERIYQSQ
+601 FSQRIYQTQ
-611 AQDQVY
+611 TQDQVY

-627 AGGMDGGPPGGMG
+627 AGGMGGVPPGGMG
-640 GIPPGGMGDAPSGE
+640 GVPPGGMGGAPPGE
-654 TGAGGASY
+654 TGAGGATY
-662 KSEQDKKK
+662 KKEKEEDKK
-670 DKKKVVDVEWDE
+670 KKKVVDVDWDE
-682 SDE
+682 D

>member
-1 MSEEEKQEEPKQEE
+1 MSEEKTEKPKR
-15 PKKSTHKEKIIGI
+15 KEKIIGI

-38 VLTATGK
+38 VLTGTGK
-45 PEIIPAA
+45 PEIVPAA
-52 EGRTVGGKAFPSYVA
+52 EGRTLGGKAFPSYVA
-67 FDEGGRKIVGEPARR
+67 FDENGRKIVGEPARR
-82 QAVSNPEGTITAIK
+82 QAVSNPDGTVTAIK
-96 RKMGTT
+96 RKMGTS

-194 LIKICVLD
+194 LLKICVLD

-210 TIMEYGQRV
+210 TIMEYGEGV

-228 TQLGGTDMDNAIIDW
+228 TQLGGTDMDNQIIDW
-243 VVEDF
+243 ITEEF
-248 KKKEGIDLRGDSK
+248 KKKEGIDLTGDSK
-261 AMIRIKDAGE
+261 AWIRIKDAAE
-271 KAKIELSTTLSTSIN
+271 KAKIELSTTLSTTIN
-286 LPYLSQKE
+286 LPYISQKE

-310 SLIEPTL
+310 QLIEPTL
-317 KRLDP
+317 RRLDP

-329 DAKLSALN
+329 DAKLSAIN
-337 IDKVL
+337 IDKVI

-355 RFKQFFGGK
+355 RFKKFFGGK

-376 ALGASIQA
+376 AIGASIQ
-384 GIIAGDV
+384 GGVIAGDV

-411 VSTKLIERN
+411 VFTKLIERN

-448 ERAMSKDNI
+448 ERAMAKDNI
-457 SLGMFHLTG
+457 ALGMFHLTG
-466 IPPAR
+466 IPPAP

-524 EEFEEEDKLIRE
+524 EQFEEEDKKIRE
-536 LIEAKNN
+536 LVEVKNN
-543 ADSTIYQ
+543 ADSMIYQ
-550 TRKLIEDNKDKI
+550 TRKLMEDNKDKI
-562 QENEKTEIEAA
+562 QDNEKKEIEAA
-573 IKSLEEDL
+573 IASLEEDI
-581 KTDDVSRI
+581 KTDDVNRI
-589 KLGLENLQKSMH
+589 KMGVENLQKSMYS
-601 GFSERIYQSQ
+601 FSQRIYQTQ

-617 QQAAEQAQRA
+617 QQAAEQAQHA
-627 AGGMDGGPPGGMG
+627 AGGMGGVPPGGMG
-640 GIPPGGMGDAPSGE
+640 GVPPGGMGGE
-654 TGAGGASY
+654 AGAGGATY
-662 KSEQDKKK
+662 KK
-670 DKKKVVDVEWDE
+670 DKSKEEDKKKKVVDVDWDE
-682 SDE
+682 D